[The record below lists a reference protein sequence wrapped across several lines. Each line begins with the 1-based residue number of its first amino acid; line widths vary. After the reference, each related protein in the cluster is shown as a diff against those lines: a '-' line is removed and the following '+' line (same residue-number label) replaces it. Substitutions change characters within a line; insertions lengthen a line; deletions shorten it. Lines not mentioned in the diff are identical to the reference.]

1 MAIITTFQDATL
13 AIGDVVKVNYK
24 IREKDGKD
32 RIQAFDGTIL
42 SISGQKTEQKLL
54 VLKKASDGVM
64 VERIF
69 PLNSPWIDSIK
80 KIRSPKRTVRR
91 AKLYNLRDSKARTL

>member
-1 MAIITTFQDATL
+1 MAISTIFQDTTL
-13 AIGDVVKVNYK
+13 SVGDVVKVNYK
-24 IREKDGKD
+24 IKEKDGKD

-54 VLKKASDGVM
+54 VLKKASDNVQ

-91 AKLYNLRDSKARTL
+91 AKLYNLRDPKARTL

>member
-1 MAIITTFQDATL
+1 MAITTIFQDTTL
-13 AIGDVVKVNYK
+13 SIGDVVKVNYK
-24 IREKDGKD
+24 IKEKDGKD

-42 SISGQKTEQKLL
+42 SISGQKTEQRLL
-54 VLKKASDGVM
+54 VLKKASDSVQ

-80 KIRSPKRTVRR
+80 KIRSPKRIVRR
-91 AKLYNLRDSKARTL
+91 AKLYNLRDTKARTL